1 MTNIAFPSTGWC
13 PQGDSNPC
21 SQQPAGD
28 ANASLRPLTAP
39 FSAIALGTPVAEVA
53 TAQRE
58 SSALSRCDRSALFTA
73 YNVARGMVSD
83 IPRLNRGL
91 GLAMRRRP
99 RDREYVTTD
108 TRCSC
113 PDFTYRQGPKGLLC
127 KHLLSRALKAAAG
140 EGVIPP
146 G

>member
-1 MTNIAFPSTGWC
+1 MFPPNAGAPKGIRTPVHSTG
-13 PQGDSNPC
+13 
-21 SQQPAGD
+21 AGD
-28 ANASLRPLTAP
+28 ANASLRPLIAP
-39 FSAIALGTPVAEVA
+39 FPAIVLGTPVAEAA